1 MKKNIICSL
10 ILILIV
16 HQVHGQYSRWV
27 HWGEAVP
34 GYSLGPVRTVVVDD
48 QVECFGFWGSVLN
61 GPQEQGLYKNRL
73 DLQTGLVVEETSSP
87 SLLPSAIGGG
97 ANPENCYHK
106 LFGSRYLGVWGRG
119 GVFQYPYLIM
129 CNENLDTLWTREI
142 IDFYQDTLV
151 TVDET
156 PCGVLPTVEN
166 EFLLLNQVKYASDP
180 SLNGIRFVRMNYDGE
195 ILSDSIWHKSDNNLP
210 AWNYGLSM
218 ERMELL
224 GQDSLLIYG
233 QFGDLS
239 VPGFPNAQLFV
250 AKTDFYGHMD
260 IYKEFNENS
269 PCIEASWAGLT
280 NENNQFIVVGPDC
293 DSLIDNDQTI
303 IAAKVRLRVLNAST
317 LLEDYTT
324 LLDFGSAI
332 TGPFWIFEFGDLIEI
347 PQGGYFGYA
356 SFMLS
361 PIYEQRWLV
370 YKITSDFQLDW
381 YVYQDW
387 SSQPAVLAIN
397 SIAATPD
404 GGFVVGGYRQ
414 DALNLPFV
422 QYAFK
427 TDGCGYTVPFN
438 CAEIADVEAEASVKS
453 SVVVWPNPI
462 QNTCS
467 VILPNSTDEVRLIDI
482 MGRVVFAQKVYY
494 PKQEFNFS
502 DLPSATYMLQALAG
516 GSVCGNAKIVVE

>member
-1 MKKNIICSL
+1 
-10 ILILIV
+10 
-16 HQVHGQYSRWV
+16 
-27 HWGEAVP
+27 
-34 GYSLGPVRTVVVDD
+34 VDD

-73 DLQTGLVVEETSSP
+73 DLQTGQVVEETLSP
-87 SLLPSAIGGG
+87 SLLLSYVG
-97 ANPENCYHK
+97 ALGNLEHSYLK
-106 LFGSRYLGVWGRG
+106 LTSNRFLACWVLSGPDLDG
-119 GVFQYPYLIM
+119 YPHLIM
-129 CNENLDTLWTREI
+129 CNENLDTLWTRQLT
-142 IDFYQDTLV
+142 DFYQDTLQ
-151 TVDET
+151 TIGES
-156 PCGVLPTVEN
+156 PWGVLPTVEN

-210 AWNYGLSM
+210 TWNYALRV

-269 PCIEASWAGLT
+269 PCTEFSWAGLI
-280 NENNQFIVVGPDC
+280 NQQNKLILIGPDC
-293 DSLIDNDQTI
+293 DSLPDLDQTI
-303 IAAKVRLRVLNAST
+303 ISATMRFRVLNSHTLVEETST
-317 LLEDYTT
+317 VI
-324 LLDFGSAI
+324 DFGADVA
-332 TGPFWIFEFGDLIEI
+332 GPYYGFAFGDLIEV

-356 SFMLS
+356 NFTLAPS
-361 PIYEQRWLV
+361 YEQRWLV

-381 YVYQDW
+381 YVPLEGFSQ
-387 SSQPAVLAIN
+387 SSLLSIN
-397 SIAATPD
+397 SIVSAPD